1 MPDLLRYKGDLT
13 ATIDRDQMIGPDFG
27 KRWLGIRKVE
37 YDPVANITTVTL
49 RGILPDE
56 YRERVGPRIEQAR
69 AHERI
74 RKLFNGE

>member
-1 MPDLLRYKGDLT
+1 MPDVLHYKGDLT
-13 ATIDRDQMIGPDFG
+13 ATIDLDQMIGPDFG

-37 YDPVANITTVTL
+37 YDPGTDVTTLTL

-56 YRERVGPRIEQAR
+56 YRERVLPMMEQAQ

-74 RKLFNGE
+74 RKLFNG